1 MDGCRIEPK
10 DQTMKTMN
18 TDQFKAALERAGR
31 IKGADGVTLQKK
43 LILEN
48 YMITDTEGMAVD
60 PDSLD
65 VTISAGME
73 EDMMKEEDKE
83 TMAKTIRREIA
94 ARMDSMPRGLSA
106 VANVDDKPWERAP
119 VYSAGRKAFTS
130 KEMAWKFGTWCL
142 ATLGHK
148 KSLDHCKNFGI
159 VVKAHTEGVNTQG
172 GFLVPDE
179 MAAELVTLREQYGV
193 FRRNAKIYRMASD
206 TLRIP
211 RRNTGLTAYWVGE
224 AIAATESTMGLD
236 NVQLVAK
243 KLTALATI
251 SNELLEDSVIDL
263 ASDVANEIAYQF
275 AFKEDDAG
283 FNGDGTSTYGGVVGL
298 VTALSDSTYQV
309 SDAGA
314 SAAYADVTVAHISA
328 GIAKLPAWA
337 AQRNNV
343 KIYCPKAAYHGAFER
358 LALSAGGATA
368 AEVAN
373 GLREPRFFG
382 YPVEFTQ
389 AIAASQTGGA
399 VYAYVGDLSQACYLG
414 DRRATSIAFSD
425 SALNAFEQ
433 DERVVRGTERVD
445 IVCANVG
452 SSSASGA
459 MIKLTL

>member
-1 MDGCRIEPK
+1 
-10 DQTMKTMN
+10 MKTMN
-18 TDQFKAALERAGR
+18 TEQFKNALEKAGR
-31 IKGADGVTLQKK
+31 IKGADGVAVQKK

-48 YMITDTEGMAVD
+48 YMITDMEGMAVD

-65 VTISAGME
+65 VKISAGAE

-83 TMAKTIRREIA
+83 AMAKTIRREIA
-94 ARMDSMPRGLSA
+94 ARLDTLPRGMS
-106 VANVDDKPWERAP
+106 VAANIDERPWEKDR
-119 VYSAGRKAFTS
+119 VYSAGRKAFSS
-130 KEMAWKFGTWCL
+130 KEMTWKFGTWCL

-148 KSLDHCKNFGI
+148 KSLDYCNSFGI
-159 VVKAHTEGVNTQG
+159 KVKAHTEGVNSQG

-211 RRNTGLTAYWVGE
+211 RKNTGLTAYWVGE

-236 NVQLVAK
+236 QVSLVAK
-243 KLTALATI
+243 KLTALTTV

-263 ASDVANEIAYQF
+263 ATDVANEIAYQF

-298 VTALSDSTYQV
+298 SAALTDSTYQV
-309 SDAGA
+309 STSAGNTKA
-314 SAAYADVTVAHISA
+314 AVTLAEVSAAF
-328 GIAKLPAWA
+328 AKLPAWA
-337 AQRNNV
+337 AQRNNI
-343 KIYCPKAAYHGAFER
+343 KIFTNKQTFHAVFER

-373 GLREPRFFG
+373 GLTAPKFFG
-382 YPVEFTQ
+382 YPVEFSQ
-389 AIAASQTGGA
+389 AIAFPADSDGNVA
-399 VYAYVGDLSQACYLG
+399 AYIGDLAQACYLG

-433 DERVVRGTERVD
+433 DERVVRGTQRID

-452 SSSASGA
+452 SSSAYGA
-459 MIKLTL
+459 MVKFTL

>member
-1 MDGCRIEPK
+1 
-10 DQTMKTMN
+10 MKTM
-18 TDQFKAALERAGR
+18 TVDQFQTALERAGR
-31 IKGADGVTLQKK
+31 IKGADGVAHQKK
-43 LILEN
+43 LILEG
-48 YMITDTEGMAVD
+48 YMITDAEGMMVD
-60 PDSLD
+60 PDALD
-65 VTISAGME
+65 VVVKAAAPETDA
-73 EDMMKEEDKE
+73 MKEEEKE
-83 TMAKTIRREIA
+83 AMAKSIRREVS
-94 ARMDSMPRGLSA
+94 ARLDALPRGLS
-106 VANVDDKPWERAP
+106 VVGNVDEKPWDRDR
-119 VYSAGRKAFTS
+119 VYSAGRKSFSS

-148 KSLDHCKNFGI
+148 KSLDYCRNFGI
-159 VVKAHTEGVNTQG
+159 TIKAHTEGVNSQG

-211 RRNTGLTAYWVGE
+211 RKNTGLTAYWVGE
-224 AIAATESTMGLD
+224 AIAGTESTMGFD

-243 KLTALATI
+243 KLTALTTV

-283 FNGDGTSTYGGVVGL
+283 FNGDGTSSYGGVVGL
-298 VTALSDSTYQV
+298 ANALTDTTYQISDSGESTY
-309 SDAGA
+309 
-314 SAAYADVTVAHISA
+314 SAITAADVGAAI
-328 GIAKLPAWA
+328 GLLPAWA
-337 AQRNNV
+337 GQRSNI
-343 KIYCPKAAYHGAFER
+343 KIFCNKSTYHAVFER
-358 LALSAGGATA
+358 LALGAGGATA
-368 AEVAN
+368 AEVAS

-389 AIAASQTGGA
+389 VIPYTPSTGDS
-399 VYAYVGDLSQACYLG
+399 VVAYIGDLAQSCYLG

-452 SSSASGA
+452 GSAATGGV
-459 MIKLTL
+459 IKFRL

>member
-10 DQTMKTMN
+10 EQTMKTMN

-48 YMITDTEGMAVD
+48 YMITDADGMAVD

-148 KSLDHCKNFGI
+148 KSLDYCRNFGI

-211 RRNTGLTAYWVGE
+211 RKNTGLTAYWVGE
-224 AIAATESTMGLD
+224 AIATTESTMGLD

-243 KLTALATI
+243 KLSALATI
-251 SNELLEDSVIDL
+251 SSELLEDSVIDL

-298 VTALSDSTYQV
+298 VTALSDATYQV
-309 SDAGA
+309 SDGGA
-314 SAAYADVTVAHISA
+314 TAYSGVTVAEISA

-343 KIYCPKAAYHGAFER
+343 KVYCPKAVYHAVFER

-382 YPVEFTQ
+382 YPVEFAQVIST
-389 AIAASQTGGA
+389 ASPGA
-399 VYAYVGDLSQACYLG
+399 GSVYAYVGDLSQACYLG

>member
-1 MDGCRIEPK
+1 
-10 DQTMKTMN
+10 MKTMN
-18 TDQFKAALERAGR
+18 TDLFKAALERAGR

-48 YMITDTEGMAVD
+48 YLITDMEGMAVD
-60 PDSLD
+60 PENLD

-73 EDMMKEEDKE
+73 NDAMKEEDKE

-94 ARMDSMPRGLSA
+94 SRMDSLPRGITA
-106 VANVDDKPWERAP
+106 VANVDEKPWERAP
-119 VYSAGRKAFTS
+119 VYSVGRKAFTS

-148 KSLDHCKNFGI
+148 KSLDYCKNFGI
-159 VVKAHTEGVNTQG
+159 QVKAHTEGVNTQG

-211 RRNTGLTAYWVGE
+211 RKNTGLTAYWVGE
-224 AIAATESTMGLD
+224 AIAATESTMGFD

-298 VTALSDSTYQV
+298 ARALTDGTYQV
-309 SDAGA
+309 SDGGQT
-314 SAAYADVTVAHISA
+314 AYSGVTVAELSA
-328 GIAKLPAWA
+328 GFAKLPNWA
-337 AQRNNV
+337 YQRNNV
-343 KIYCPKAAYHGAFER
+343 KIYCPKAAYHGVFER

-368 AEVAN
+368 AEVS
-373 GLREPRFFG
+373 GGIREPRFYG

-389 AIAASQTGGA
+389 AIAATQSGGA
-399 VYAYVGDLSQACYLG
+399 VFAYIGDLAQACYLG

-459 MIKLTL
+459 IIKMTL

>member
-1 MDGCRIEPK
+1 MKSKGMN
-10 DQTMKTMN
+10 MKTMN
-18 TDQFKAALERAGR
+18 TDQFKTALERAGR
-31 IKGADGVTLQKK
+31 IKGADGVAMQKK
-43 LILEN
+43 LLLEN
-48 YMITDTEGMAVD
+48 YMITDMEGMAVD
-60 PDSLD
+60 PENLD
-65 VTISAGME
+65 VTISAGVE
-73 EDMMKEEDKE
+73 NDMMKEEDKE

-106 VANVDDKPWERAP
+106 VANVDEKPWERAP
-119 VYSAGRKAFTS
+119 VYSVGRKAFTS

-148 KSLDHCKNFGI
+148 KSLDYCKNLGI
-159 VVKAHTEGVNTQG
+159 QVKAHTEGVNTQG

-179 MAAELVTLREQYGV
+179 MSAELVTLREQYGV

-211 RRNTGLTAYWVGE
+211 RKNTGLTAYWVGE
-224 AIAATESTMGLD
+224 AIAATESTMGFD

-298 VTALSDSTYQV
+298 SSALSDATYQI
-309 SDAGA
+309 SDGA
-314 SAAYADVTVAHISA
+314 ATAYSGVTIAELSA
-328 GIAKLPAWA
+328 GFAKLPNWA
-337 AQRNNV
+337 YQRNNV
-343 KIYCPKAAYHGAFER
+343 KVYCPKAAYHGVFER
-358 LALSAGGATA
+358 LALTAGGATA
-368 AEVAN
+368 AEVS
-373 GLREPRFFG
+373 GGIREPRFAG

-389 AIAASQTGGA
+389 AITATQSGGA
-399 VYAYVGDLSQACYLG
+399 TFAYIGDLAQACYLG

-459 MIKLTL
+459 VIKLTL

>member
-1 MDGCRIEPK
+1 
-10 DQTMKTMN
+10 MKTMN
-18 TDQFKAALERAGR
+18 LDQFKNALEKAGR
-31 IKGADGVTLQKK
+31 IKGADGVTMQKK

-48 YMITDTEGMAVD
+48 YMITDAEGMAVD
-60 PDSLD
+60 PDTLD
-65 VTISAGME
+65 VTIAAAAPST
-73 EDMMKEEDKE
+73 DMMSDEDKE
-83 TMAKTIRREIA
+83 QISKSIRREVSSRLDA
-94 ARMDSMPRGLSA
+94 MPRGLSA
-106 VANVDDKPWERAP
+106 VANVDEKPWERAR
-119 VYSAGRKAFTS
+119 VYSAGRKAFSS

-148 KSLDHCKNFGI
+148 KSVENCKNFGI
-159 VVKAHTEGVNTQG
+159 AIKAHTEGVNSQG

-193 FRRNAKIYRMASD
+193 FRRNAKIYRMTSD

-211 RRNTGLTAYWVGE
+211 RKNTGLTAYWVGE
-224 AIAATESTMGLD
+224 AIAATESTMGFD

-243 KLTALATI
+243 KLTALTTV

-298 VTALSDSTYQV
+298 ATALSDATHQISDGAATTYAGV
-309 SDAGA
+309 SQDEL
-314 SAAYADVTVAHISA
+314 SA
-328 GIAKLPAWA
+328 GFRKLPNWA
-337 AQRNNV
+337 FQRNNV
-343 KIYCPKAAYHGAFER
+343 KIFCSKSAYHGIFER
-358 LALSAGGATA
+358 LAMKAGGVTAT
-368 AEVAN
+368 EMTN
-373 GLREPRFFG
+373 GIREPRFFG

-389 AIAASQTGGA
+389 VIPVSETGGA
-399 VYAYVGDLSQACYLG
+399 VFAYIGDLSQACYLG

-452 SSSASGA
+452 SSSSYGA
-459 MIKLTL
+459 MVKMTL

>member
-1 MDGCRIEPK
+1 
-10 DQTMKTMN
+10 MKTMN

-31 IKGADGVTLQKK
+31 IKGVDGVTLQKK

-48 YMITDTEGMAVD
+48 YLITDMEGMAVD
-60 PDSLD
+60 PENLD

-73 EDMMKEEDKE
+73 NDAMKEDDKE

-94 ARMDSMPRGLSA
+94 ARMDSLPRGITA
-106 VANVDDKPWERAP
+106 VANVDEKPWERAP
-119 VYSAGRKAFTS
+119 VYSVGRKAFTS

-148 KSLDHCKNFGI
+148 KSLDYCKNFGI
-159 VVKAHTEGVNTQG
+159 QVKAHTEGVNTQG

-211 RRNTGLTAYWVGE
+211 RKNTGLTAYWVGE
-224 AIAATESTMGLD
+224 AIAATESTMGFD

-298 VTALSDSTYQV
+298 ANALTDTTYQISDSGQSSY
-309 SDAGA
+309 GA
-314 SAAYADVTVAHISA
+314 ITAANVGTAI
-328 GIAKLPAWA
+328 GLLPAWA
-337 AQRNNV
+337 AQRNNI
-343 KIYCPKAAYHGAFER
+343 KIYCNKSTYHAVFER
-358 LALSAGGATA
+358 LALAAGGATA
-368 AEVAN
+368 AEVAA

-389 AIAASQTGGA
+389 AIAYTPSTGDST
-399 VYAYVGDLSQACYLG
+399 VAYIGDLAQACYLG

-452 SSSASGA
+452 GSSATGGV
-459 MIKLTL
+459 IKFRL

>member
-1 MDGCRIEPK
+1 
-10 DQTMKTMN
+10 MKTMN
-18 TDQFKAALERAGR
+18 TDQFKTALERAGR
-31 IKGADGVTLQKK
+31 IKGADGVAMQKK

-48 YMITDTEGMAVD
+48 YMITDMEGMAVD
-60 PDSLD
+60 PENLD
-65 VTISAGME
+65 VTISAGVE
-73 EDMMKEEDKE
+73 NDMMKEEDKE

-106 VANVDDKPWERAP
+106 VANVDEKPWERAP
-119 VYSAGRKAFTS
+119 VYSVGRKAFTS

-148 KSLDHCKNFGI
+148 KSLDYCKNLGI
-159 VVKAHTEGVNTQG
+159 QVKAHTEGVNTQG

-211 RRNTGLTAYWVGE
+211 RKNTGLTAYWVGE
-224 AIAATESTMGLD
+224 AIAATESTMGFD

-243 KLTALATI
+243 KLTALTTV

-298 VTALSDSTYQV
+298 ANALTDTTYQISDSGETSY
-309 SDAGA
+309 GA
-314 SAAYADVTVAHISA
+314 ITAADVGSA
-328 GIAKLPAWA
+328 IGLLPAWA
-337 AQRNNV
+337 AQRNNI
-343 KIYCPKAAYHGAFER
+343 KIYCNKSTYHAVFER
-358 LALSAGGATA
+358 LALAAGGATA
-368 AEVAN
+368 AEVAA

-389 AIAASQTGGA
+389 VIAYTPSTGDSVVAYIGDISQ
-399 VYAYVGDLSQACYLG
+399 SCYLG

-452 SSSASGA
+452 GSSATGGV
-459 MIKLTL
+459 IKFRL